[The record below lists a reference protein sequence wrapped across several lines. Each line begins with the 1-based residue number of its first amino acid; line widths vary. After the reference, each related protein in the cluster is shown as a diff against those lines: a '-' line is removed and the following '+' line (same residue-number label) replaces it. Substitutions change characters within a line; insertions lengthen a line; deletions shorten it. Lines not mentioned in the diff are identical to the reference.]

1 MAWIRACGN
10 SKSKQRYIYTI
21 NANRETQIVTLSV
34 DGEQIYTRSHS
45 LVSIDT
51 SYLYN
56 DDYFAYHWDKSTDI
70 LTISTKVVGNLDG
83 VNVPAGY
90 SVSYNYTTTET
101 HTFIFE
107 RE

>member
-21 NANRETQIVTLSV
+21 NANRDTQIVTLAI
-34 DGEQIYTRSHS
+34 DGEQIYTRSH
-45 LVSIDT
+45 LLT
-51 SYLYN
+51 NTGTTYLYN
-56 DDYFAYHWDKSTDI
+56 DDYFAYHWNKTTDI

-83 VNVPAGY
+83 VNVPIGH
-90 SVSYNYTTTET
+90 SVSYSYTTTGT

-107 RE
+107 RK